1 MLCHIFLLPRGGVCK
16 CILHVYM
23 NYVYIWIMCGQHTGF
38 SKWLTLNKPD
48 CRTIMLF
55 LDKVMLCILL
65 KELMNVLYN
74 KQGR

>member
-1 MLCHIFLLPRGGVCK
+1 
-16 CILHVYM
+16 
-23 NYVYIWIMCGQHTGF
+23 MCGQHTGF
-38 SKWLTLNKPD
+38 SKFLTLNKPD

-55 LDKVMLCILL
+55 LDKVMLYILL